1 MAGNFGNMMGG
12 GRLGGGNGMGGEG
25 GMGGGGPGGNGF
37 AMVPYDP
44 NHNNNNNSALN
55 GAMVPLG
62 APTHL
67 LNFQDA
73 VAHMHLMGDGMYTSS
88 SPRDAHPSKP
98 LEYESIPVERIFNH
112 HHRGGGGAMA
122 TYPAPAGGGA
132 VVSSSAGPLVVRAG
146 GGEGRAASR
155 GSHLALPLL
164 PSDPRVMHHH
174 HQQQHHYH
182 NQPSYYN
189 IPPPPPPPMVDLSAA
204 QQLMYAQASNIND
217 LMLRHAGHV
226 MIGNNGVGVGGGGF
240 YGGEY
245 EEDISQRLAACN
257 RIVERQLDALD
268 LWFAALQSQ
277 QSRAT
282 TTQGGTG
289 PNLRQL
295 GGGGWSQQPSAA
307 GARPS
312 MAAYGAYPELPT
324 KTKFVQSPRSAAAAT
339 AIPR

>member
-1 MAGNFGNMMGG
+1 MAGGFGNMKGG
-12 GRLGGGNGMGGEG
+12 GRLGGNGMGGEG
-25 GMGGGGPGGNGF
+25 GMGVLGGPGGIGF

-44 NHNNNNNSALN
+44 NQNNNNNN
-55 GAMVPLG
+55 NAMVPLG

-112 HHRGGGGAMA
+112 HRRGGGGAMA
-122 TYPAPAGGGA
+122 TYPALA
-132 VVSSSAGPLVVRAG
+132 VVSSSAGPLVVKAG
-146 GGEGRAASR
+146 GGEGGGGRAASR

-289 PNLRQL
+289 QL
-295 GGGGWSQQPSAA
+295 GGGWSQQPGAA